1 VEPDRARLFVRVGAV
16 LFDTCLAVLG
26 PAVVT
31 RRTSHPEAE
40 PQDQA
45 EKEVDAPRL
54 KPHFHREA
62 KVISAIQEA
71 MGQQHNKNEKR
82 RRRTSYLRRKKDN
95 AKTAAAR
102 KKS

>member
-1 VEPDRARLFVRVGAV
+1 VEPDRARLFVRVGGV
-16 LFDTCLAVLG
+16 LFDTCLAAGCSSIVI
-26 PAVVT
+26 
-31 RRTSHPEAE
+31 RSTSRPEAE

-71 MGQQHNKNEKR
+71 MGQQHNKIEKR
-82 RRRTSYLRRKKDN
+82 RRRISYLRRKKDN
-95 AKTAAAR
+95 AKSEAAR